1 MKNNVER
8 LFDDIINN
16 SKKETNI
23 SLDELAEKIDSKNT
37 IRLLVDITRYLA
49 EKGYD
54 IISTN
59 PIRIRK
65 YDI

>member
-16 SKKETNI
+16 SKKGTNI

>member
-1 MKNNVER
+1 MKNHVEI
-8 LFDDIINN
+8 LFDEIINN
-16 SKKETNI
+16 SKKENSI
-23 SLDELAEKIDSKNT
+23 SLDELARKVDSKNT

>member
-1 MKNNVER
+1 MNNNVEK
-8 LFDDIINN
+8 LFDEIINN
-16 SKKETNI
+16 SKKETSI
-23 SLDELAEKIDSKNT
+23 SLDELAKKVDSKNT

>member
-1 MKNNVER
+1 MSSKVEE
-8 LFDDIINN
+8 LYNKIIDN
-16 SKKETNI
+16 SKKDKNV
-23 SLDELAEKIDSKNT
+23 SLEELAEKVDSKNT

>member
-1 MKNNVER
+1 MNSKVEE
-8 LFDDIINN
+8 LYNKIIDN
-16 SKKETNI
+16 SKKEKNV
-23 SLDELAEKIDSKNT
+23 SLEE
-37 IRLLVDITRYLA
+37 LA

>member
-1 MKNNVER
+1 MSSKVEE
-8 LFDDIINN
+8 LYNKIIDN
-16 SKKETNI
+16 SKKDKNV
-23 SLDELAEKIDSKNT
+23 SLEELAEKVDSKNT
-37 IRLLVDITRYLA
+37 IRLLVDITRFLA

>member
-1 MKNNVER
+1 MKNNVEI
-8 LFDDIINN
+8 LFDEIINN
-16 SKKETNI
+16 SKKETSI
-23 SLDELAEKIDSKNT
+23 SLDELAEKVDSKNT

>member
-1 MKNNVER
+1 MSSKVEE
-8 LFDDIINN
+8 LYNKIIDN
-16 SKKETNI
+16 SKKDKNV
-23 SLDELAEKIDSKNT
+23 SLEELAEKADSKNT

>member
-1 MKNNVER
+1 MNKNVEK
-8 LFDDIINN
+8 LYNDIINN
-16 SKKETNI
+16 STKESNI
-23 SLDELAEKIDSKNT
+23 SLETLAAKIDSKNT

-54 IISTN
+54 IVSTN

>member
-1 MKNNVER
+1 MKNNVEK

-16 SKKETNI
+16 SKKGTNI

>member
-1 MKNNVER
+1 MNSKVEE
-8 LFDDIINN
+8 LYNKIIDN
-16 SKKETNI
+16 SKKEKNV
-23 SLDELAEKIDSKNT
+23 SLEELAEKTDSENT
-37 IRLLVDITRYLA
+37 IRLLVDITRFLA

>member
-1 MKNNVER
+1 MNKNVEK
-8 LFDDIINN
+8 LYNDIIIN
-16 SKKETNI
+16 STNESKV
-23 SLDELAEKIDSKNT
+23 SLEELAEKIDSKNT

>member
-1 MKNNVER
+1 MKTYVER

-23 SLDELAEKIDSKNT
+23 SLEELAEKVDSKNT

-59 PIRIRK
+59 PVRIRK

>member
-1 MKNNVER
+1 MSSKVEE
-8 LFDDIINN
+8 LYNEIIDNC
-16 SKKETNI
+16 KKEKNV
-23 SLDELAEKIDSKNT
+23 SLDELAKKVDSENT
-37 IRLLVDITRYLA
+37 IRLLVDITRFLA